1 MMTLFKGQKPG
12 ERSRRGKYGIG
23 IFVVGVIFFL
33 APLVLDSP
41 LYLGNT
47 FLVHVGSFMMVF
59 AIAAMGLDLLAGYLG
74 LGSLGHAG
82 FVGAAA
88 YCYGILTSRFDWSIA
103 PAFLV
108 TMAFILVLSLL
119 FALLTTR
126 LAGITFL
133 MVNLAL
139 GLVIFG
145 VIWRWS
151 SLTGGDNGLGGIPR
165 PEIFGF
171 LFNTPQRIYY
181 FIFVFFAAVAF
192 LLYRLTQ
199 SPFGLTLHGIR
210 NSPKRMRALGY
221 NVYRHRFI
229 AYVLSGM
236 VAGLAGFL
244 LASLNNFIGPM
255 LADVS
260 ESAKIFLM
268 VLVGG
273 SGTMLGPII
282 GAAMVVALEN
292 IIASYTDRWVTILG
306 AMYVLCV
313 MFTPQGAVG
322 VVEQVQ
328 HKIRTIRFKRQ
339 TSKKEGQ

>member
-1 MMTLFKGQKPG
+1 MMTLLKGQKSG
-12 ERSRRGKYGIG
+12 GRSKRGKYGLG
-23 IFVVGVIFFL
+23 IFVVGILFFL
-33 APLVLDSP
+33 APLLLDYP
-41 LYLGNT
+41 LFLGNT

-88 YCYGILTSRFDWSIA
+88 YCYGILTSRFDWSII
-103 PAFLV
+103 PAFFI
-108 TMAFILVLSLL
+108 TMIFILVLSLL

-165 PEIFGF
+165 PELLGF
-171 LFNTPQRIYY
+171 LFYTPQRIYY
-181 FIFVFFAAVAF
+181 FIFAFFAGVSF

-221 NVYRHRFI
+221 NVYTHRFI
-229 AYVLSGM
+229 AYVLSGV
-236 VAGLAGFL
+236 VAGLAGIL

-255 LADVS
+255 LSHVS

-273 SGTMLGPII
+273 GGTILGPIV
-282 GAAMVVALEN
+282 GASMVIAVEN
-292 IIASYTDRWVTILG
+292 IVAGWTERWNMILG

-313 MFTPQGAVG
+313 MFMPNG
-322 VVEQVQ
+322 VVGLVAQVR
-328 HKIRTIRFKRQ
+328 HKIQQMRFNKG
-339 TSKKEGQ
+339 K